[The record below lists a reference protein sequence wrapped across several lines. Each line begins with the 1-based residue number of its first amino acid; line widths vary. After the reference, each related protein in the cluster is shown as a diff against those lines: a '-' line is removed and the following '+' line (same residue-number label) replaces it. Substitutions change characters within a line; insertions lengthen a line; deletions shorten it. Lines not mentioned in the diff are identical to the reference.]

1 MTNPLT
7 SDNLFYMKNIINN
20 IKNLINSAIVPT
32 YRITYAPEV
41 SRNPHLPIQHYTIA
55 GNPKHLAWRS
65 KAGNKL
71 FTALLPR
78 NNEYASFRADRTLS
92 VNFSGWALLSPKQA
106 VAFQKTTAKNVAV
119 GAAA

>member
-1 MTNPLT
+1 
-7 SDNLFYMKNIINN
+7 MKNIINN
-20 IKNLINSAIVPT
+20 IKNLLNSTLVPT

-41 SRNPHLPIQHYTIA
+41 SRNPHLPIQQYTIA

-78 NNEYASFRADRTLS
+78 KNEYASFRADRTLS
-92 VNFSGWALLSPKQA
+92 VNFSGWALLSPKQVA
-106 VAFQKTTAKNVAV
+106 AFQKTTAKNVAV

>member
-1 MTNPLT
+1 MQNFLN
-7 SDNLFYMKNIINN
+7 SDNLFYMKNIMTN
-20 IKNLINSAIVPT
+20 IKNLLNSTFVPT
-32 YRITYAPEV
+32 YRITYAPEM
-41 SRNPHLPIQHYTIA
+41 SRNPHLPIQQYTIA

-78 NNEYASFRADRTLS
+78 KNEYASFRADRTLS
-92 VNFSGWALLSPKQA
+92 VNFSGWALLSPKQVA
-106 VAFQKTTAKNVAV
+106 AFQKTTAKNVAV

>member
-1 MTNPLT
+1 LQNFLN

-20 IKNLINSAIVPT
+20 IKNLLNSTFVPT
-32 YRITYAPEV
+32 YRITYAPEM
-41 SRNPHLPIQHYTIA
+41 SRNPHLPIQQYTIA

-78 NNEYASFRADRTLS
+78 KNEYASFRADRTLS
-92 VNFSGWALLSPKQA
+92 VNFSGWALLSPKQV

>member
-1 MTNPLT
+1 LTNPLN

-92 VNFSGWALLSPKQA
+92 VNFSGWALLSPKQVA
-106 VAFQKTTAKNVAV
+106 AFQKTTAKNVAV